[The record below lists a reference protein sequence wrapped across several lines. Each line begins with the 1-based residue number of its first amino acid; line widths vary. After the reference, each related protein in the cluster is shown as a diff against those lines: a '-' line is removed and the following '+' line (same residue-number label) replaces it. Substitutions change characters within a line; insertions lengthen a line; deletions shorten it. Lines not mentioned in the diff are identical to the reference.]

1 MNFAVQ
7 SYNTNININFRNA
20 KKLSKKSVLKLTE
33 DKDFFPEVSL
43 YNTGIKDFRLKSLV
57 VEKRERMAMQSP
69 LPPEYTYVDGCG
81 ITRLK
86 PHLYIKNIVVK
97 PEYLRQGVWRDTVY
111 KIVNLSKEEGF
122 EGRVLL
128 FSAPVRGTENYIP
141 NPAIAHWAN
150 GFRFYDSNCVKQM
163 HEVLT
168 GTRPAE
174 NAPGGCM
181 YYPVVKKQSV

>member
-7 SYNTNININFRNA
+7 NYNTNLNINFRNT
-20 KKLSKKSVLKLTE
+20 KNFSKKTVRKLME

-57 VEKRERMAMQSP
+57 VEKRERMIQQSP
-69 LPPEYTYVDGCG
+69 LPSEYIYVDGCG

-86 PHLYIKNIVVK
+86 PHLFIKHIVVK
-97 PEYLRQGVWRDTVY
+97 PEYLRQGVWRETIN
-111 KIVNLSKEEGF
+111 KIVNLSKEEGY

-128 FSAPVRGTENYIP
+128 FSAPIRGTENYIS

-163 HEVLT
+163 LEVLS
-168 GTRPAE
+168 GTSPAE

-181 YYPVVKKQSV
+181 YYPVI